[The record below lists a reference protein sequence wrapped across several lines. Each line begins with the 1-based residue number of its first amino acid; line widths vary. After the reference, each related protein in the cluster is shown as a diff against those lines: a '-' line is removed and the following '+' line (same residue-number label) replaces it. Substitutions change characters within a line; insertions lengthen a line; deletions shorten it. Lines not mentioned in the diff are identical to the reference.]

1 MLIKKKVLIIV
12 LASLIPFF
20 SIGLKDVSADDEPAY
35 VPSPPENLIAT
46 QGNFW
51 VNYTWSAGANTDS
64 FNVSVNGLWTNGTL
78 LYSNNSVGPHG
89 WSNISVWGYNNSGNG
104 SLSSSPVSNSMQVK
118 NNAPVQSTIGNQT
131 AIPGNELK
139 FKVSSTDADS
149 DPITYSTNATKG
161 YLDPATG
168 DYTWKP
174 DNNDNGTYVW
184 SFSSKDG
191 YDGAASETIIVIVN
205 EIASET
211 VNGTA
216 DGTTN
221 ETADKE
227 AGKKATVTEDV
238 IPVYIPPAPASFVDS
253 QGNFWIKYTWKA
265 GTGNET
271 DSYNISVNG
280 NWINGT
286 TETSNTSNVGPHG
299 WSNISV
305 WAYNNSGN
313 GQLSLT
319 PVKRDRQVSDNPITL
334 TNVSSSYSL
343 NVGDTLYIDADYID
357 DDGPEGNFSTNAKGD
372 FNPSTGVLIWKTGA
386 ADRGSYKWYINVG
399 DGYGSSSQE
408 FTVNV
413 NTYTPGKPAIL
424 SNTTDKINFWVNYTW
439 SAGANTD
446 SFNVSVNGKW
456 YNTSN
461 NYINVKSSPHG
472 WVNLSV
478 AGYNATSQTLSDFV
492 YRETQIP
499 NNPITLTNVSSG
511 YTLFQGETLYINADY
526 IDDDGPEGTFSTN
539 AKAAIDSSSGI
550 ISWKTGPKDGGV
562 YNWYISVSDG
572 YTTSTKEFTVAVSAY
587 TPGIPTSLAS
597 KKGNFWVNYTWLAGA
612 NTSSFHVNIDG
623 TWHNDTRTNF
633 INTTT
638 SPHGW
643 VNISVAGY
651 NETSQLVSDSI
662 YMNTQLDNNA
672 ITLTNV
678 SDSYFIYE
686 GTALYINADYT
697 DIDLDKGTFET
708 TATKGTFDNTT
719 GALSWKPGAGDGG
732 IYNWRISVKDGY
744 GSVSSKD
751 FKVIVPLKV
760 DIKFIEPYINHDTAN
775 GTWNETWREAR
786 SGHIG
791 KFMGI
796 DGVFV
801 NNGEDTLVLTITDS
815 PDISSTYCD
824 KPCTVTLSKGQ
835 SLSFMQLPFKGR
847 PYFDIN
853 SSKVNWKD
861 KTHGFFN
868 YTLSYTVNSNGG
880 SYVNTSTISL
890 PLIPIYKMK
899 QANGEIALVTE
910 GSATTI
916 TYTLEANS
924 SVNLTDVSIYDPF
937 YPSNQG
943 YFNISTLE
951 ANKSQK
957 ITYTYPATTGDIS
970 KFKCEGGYPCI
981 MNMATLTGKMG
992 NEVIKDT
999 DFVRLINIPVKPN
1012 NGGGGSTS
1020 GGGGGGGGGLPPSED
1035 FKNIERREIKETSVL
1050 AFSSSTFVFKSADP
1064 VMAVAFES
1072 SVSENW
1078 VPVAVEVLRNRSKN
1092 IGVDAPGTLYKY
1104 FNVFVGTSGFSKKV
1118 RNGVV
1123 VYRVNNT
1130 WLEDNG
1136 LNPED
1141 ISLYKWQEDGW
1152 VEKST
1157 EIAERASNHTYYS
1170 SFVGNFSSF
1179 AIMGSKKQEVSSTSE
1194 LAPVISNESS
1204 KNSTLATSGSD
1215 IKPPVSF
1222 NLILGVLPLIGMVG
1236 LFYYIKIR
1244 SKNKQIR
1251 NQIK

>member
-1 MLIKKKVLIIV
+1 MQMKKKILIVV

-20 SIGLKDVSADDEPAY
+20 SIGLKDVSAVDETVY
-35 VPSPPENLIAT
+35 VPSPPENLIAI

-78 LYSNNSVGPHG
+78 PYSNNSIGPHG
-89 WSNISVWGYNNSGNG
+89 WSNISVWGYNSSDNG
-104 SLSSSPVSNSMQVK
+104 SLSSTPVSDSTQVK
-118 NNAPVQSTIGNQT
+118 NNKPIQSKIGNQNVT
-131 AIPGNELK
+131 SGNELT

-168 DYTWKP
+168 NYTWKP
-174 DNNDNGTYVW
+174 DSNDTGTYVW
-184 SFSSKDG
+184 SFNSKDDYG
-191 YDGAASETIIVIVN
+191 GSASEAIIVAVSEGAN
-205 EIASET
+205 ETA
-211 VNGTA
+211 NGTA
-216 DGTTN
+216 N
-221 ETADKE
+221 KE
-227 AGKKATVTEDV
+227 AGKKVTITEDL
-238 IPVYIPPAPASFVDS
+238 IPVYIPPAPANFVDS

-265 GTGNET
+265 GTGNKT

-299 WSNISV
+299 WSNISI
-305 WAYNNSGN
+305 WAYNSSGN
-313 GQLSLT
+313 GQLSLA

-334 TNVSSSYSL
+334 TNVSSSYTL

-357 DDGPEGNFSTNAKGD
+357 DDGHEGNFTTNAKGD
-372 FNPSTGVLIWKTGA
+372 LNPSTGILIWKTGA
-386 ADRGSYKWYINVG
+386 DDRGSYKWYINVD
-399 DGYGSSSQE
+399 DGYNSSSSQE

-413 NTYTPGKPAIL
+413 NTYTPGKPVIL

-446 SFNVSVNGKW
+446 SFNVSVNGEW

-478 AGYNATSQTLSDFV
+478 AGYNATSQVLSDFV
-492 YRETQIP
+492 YRKTQIP
-499 NNPITLTNVSSG
+499 NNPIILTNVSSS
-511 YTLFQGETLYINADY
+511 YTLFQGETLYIDADY
-526 IDDDGPEGTFSTN
+526 IDGDGPEGNFTTN

-550 ISWKTGPKDGGV
+550 ISWKTGLQDGGV
-562 YNWYISVSDG
+562 YNWHISVSDG
-572 YTTSTKEFTVAVSAY
+572 YTTSTKDFTVMVSAY
-587 TPGIPTSLAS
+587 TPGIPTNLAS

-612 NTSSFHVNIDG
+612 NTSSFHVNVNGI
-623 TWHNDTRTNF
+623 WRNDTRTNF

-638 SPHGW
+638 SSHGW

-651 NETSQLVSDSI
+651 NETSQMLSDSI
-662 YMNTQLDNNA
+662 YMNTQLDNNP

-708 TATKGTFDNTT
+708 TATKGTFDNAT
-719 GALSWKPGAGDGG
+719 GIFSWKPEAGDGG
-732 IYNWRISVKDGY
+732 VYNWRISVKDEY
-744 GSVSSKD
+744 GSTSSKD

-760 DIKFIEPYINHDTAN
+760 NIKFIEPYINYDAAN
-775 GTWNETWREAR
+775 GTWNEAWREAK
-786 SGHIG
+786 SGYIG
-791 KFMGI
+791 KFMGL

-824 KPCTVTLSKGQ
+824 KPCTITLAKGQ

-861 KTHGFFN
+861 ETHGFFN
-868 YTLSYTVNSNGG
+868 YTLSYTVNSQSG
-880 SYVNTSTISL
+880 SYVNTSTIYL

-910 GSATTI
+910 GSATPI

-951 ANKSQK
+951 ANKPQK
-957 ITYTYPATTGDIS
+957 ITYTYAATTSDLS

-981 MNMATLTGKMG
+981 INMATLTGKMG
-992 NEVIKDT
+992 NEVIRDT

-1012 NGGGGSTS
+1012 NGGSVSTSS
-1020 GGGGGGGGGLPPSED
+1020 GGGGGGGGGLPPGED
-1035 FKNIERREIKETSVL
+1035 FKNIERREIKEVSVL

-1072 SVSENW
+1072 SVSEDW
-1078 VPVAVEVLRNRSKN
+1078 VPVAAEVLKGRSKN
-1092 IGVDAPGTLYKY
+1092 IGVEAPGTLYKY
-1104 FNVFVGTSGFSKKV
+1104 FNIFVGTSGFSKKV

-1123 VYRVNNT
+1123 VYRINNT
-1130 WLEDNG
+1130 WLEENG

-1141 ISLYKWQEDGW
+1141 INLYKWQEDGW

-1157 EIAERASNHTYYS
+1157 EIAETTSNHTYYS

-1179 AIMGSKKQEVSSTSE
+1179 AITGSKKQEESLTSE
-1194 LAPVISNESS
+1194 LAPVISNKSS
-1204 KNSTLATSGSD
+1204 KNSTLTALDSNV
-1215 IKPPVSF
+1215 KPPVAF
-1222 NLILGVLPLIGMVG
+1222 NLVLGMLPLIGMIG
-1236 LFYYIKIR
+1236 LFYYFKTK
-1244 SKNKQIR
+1244 SKRKQMKD
-1251 NQIK
+1251 QTK